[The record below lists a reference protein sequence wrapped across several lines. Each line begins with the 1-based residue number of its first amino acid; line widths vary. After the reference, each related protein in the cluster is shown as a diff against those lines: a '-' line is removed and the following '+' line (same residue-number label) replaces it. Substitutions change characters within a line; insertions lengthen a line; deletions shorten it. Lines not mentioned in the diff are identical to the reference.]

1 MKVAAIISEYNPLH
15 NGHKLHID
23 KTKKE
28 LNCDYLISIMS
39 GNFVQRGLPSYI
51 DKWNKSKVCV
61 SNGIDLVIELPVI
74 FSLSSAEF
82 FAKGS
87 AQILNSLGIVDY
99 LSFGSEVGD
108 IEPLKLIASILCN
121 EPHAYKSLLKYNL
134 SYGLAFAK
142 ARSLALTE
150 YITNNFPMYTIDFI
164 TNLLSS
170 SNNILAIEYLKALYS
185 LDSTIEPFTIKRLGS
200 NYNDEGL
207 SASFSSATSIRNH
220 LKTSD
225 DLTLLKSHLPK
236 SSYTLIETLIKDNY
250 TFPQMENIFPF
261 IKYKALTDNN
271 SLKQIPEASEGLYNK
286 IYKSLWDSST
296 YEESFSKMKSK
307 RYASTRI
314 NRLLCQYFI
323 GFENYSIDNLR
334 RSDPSYI
341 RVLAFN
347 HKGAELLKKIK
358 STSSLQIYTK
368 LPKSLC
374 PMLELDLQSTK
385 AYSILNPSIR
395 YNEDYF
401 KSPII
406 IK

>member
-15 NGHKLHID
+15 NGHKLHIE

-39 GNFVQRGLPSYI
+39 GNFVQRGLPSSI
-51 DKWNKSKVCV
+51 DKWNRSKAAVLSGV
-61 SNGIDLVIELPVI
+61 DLVIELPVI

-87 AQILNSLGIVDY
+87 VEILNSLGIVNY

-108 IEPLKLIASILCN
+108 IDSLKLIASILCN
-121 EPHAYKSLLKYNL
+121 EPNGFKSLLKVHL
-134 SYGLAFAK
+134 STGLAFAK

-150 YITNNFPMYTIDFI
+150 YITSNFPIYTLEFI
-164 TNLLSS
+164 TKLLSS
-170 SNNILAIEYLKALYS
+170 SNNILAIEYLKALYRLNS
-185 LDSTIEPFTIKRLGS
+185 NIEPFTIKRLGS
-200 NYNDEGL
+200 NYNDEDL
-207 SASFSSATSIRNH
+207 NESFSSATSIRNH
-220 LKTSD
+220 LKYSN
-225 DLTLLKSHLPK
+225 DLKLLESHMPK
-236 SSYTLIETLIKDNY
+236 PSYALIENLIENNY
-250 TFPQMENIFPF
+250 TFPQIESIFPF

-271 SLKQIPEASEGLYNK
+271 LLKQIPEASEGLYNK
-286 IYKSLWDSST
+286 IYKSLWNGSN
-296 YEESFSKMKSK
+296 YQESFSKIKSK

-347 HKGAELLKKIK
+347 DKGAEILKRMKN
-358 STSSLQIYTK
+358 TSPLKIYTK
-368 LPKSLC
+368 VPKTLC

-385 AYSILNPSIR
+385 AYSVLNPSVR
-395 YNEDYF
+395 YNEDYL

>member
-23 KTKKE
+23 KTKKD

-51 DKWNKSKVCV
+51 DKWNKSTVSV

-108 IEPLKLIASILCN
+108 VVPLKLIASILCN
-121 EPHAYKSLLKYNL
+121 EPHEYKSLLKANL

-142 ARSLALTE
+142 ARSIALTE
-150 YITNNFPMYTIDFI
+150 YITNNFPMYTLEFI
-164 TNLLSS
+164 TKLLSS
-170 SNNILAIEYLKALYS
+170 SNNILAIEYLKALY
-185 LDSTIEPFTIKRLGS
+185 LLNSTIEPFTIKRLGS

-207 SASFSSATSIRNH
+207 NESFSSATSIRNH
-220 LKTSD
+220 LETSD
-225 DLTLLKSHLPK
+225 DLTLLKNHLPK
-236 SSYTLIETLIKDNY
+236 SSYTLIESLIKTNY
-250 TFPQMENIFPF
+250 TFPKLEGMFPF

-271 SLKQIPEASEGLYNK
+271 SLNKIPEASEGLHNK
-286 IYKSLWDSST
+286 IYKSLWDSSS
-296 YEESFSKMKSK
+296 YEESFSKIKSK

-323 GFENYSIDNLR
+323 GFEDYSIDILR
-334 RSDPSYI
+334 RSEPSYI

-347 HKGAELLKKIK
+347 HKGAELLKRIK
-358 STSSLQIYTK
+358 NTSSLQIYTK
-368 LPKSLC
+368 LPKTLS
-374 PMLELDLQSTK
+374 PMLQLDLQSTR
-385 AYSILNPSIR
+385 AYSVLNPSIR
-395 YNEDYF
+395 YNEDYL